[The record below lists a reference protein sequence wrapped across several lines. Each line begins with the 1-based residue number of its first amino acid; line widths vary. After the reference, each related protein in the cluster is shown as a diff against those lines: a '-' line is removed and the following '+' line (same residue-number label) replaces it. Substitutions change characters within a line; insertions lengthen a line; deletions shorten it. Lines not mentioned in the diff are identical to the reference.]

1 MAGWLERPSRS
12 RLPKNDILQSSP
24 QFVGDGAHFRR
35 PVGGQLALAVEVPE
49 FEPMIKE
56 LGLNA
61 DTQVRAREASSIG
74 GRAAGLQ
81 CPEVGDLGEV
91 DIPVLDVCV
100 ENGSQDL
107 VLPDVHVEGA
117 DELKDA
123 FVAAEL
129 GVECFGI

>member
-1 MAGWLERPSRS
+1 M
-12 RLPKNDILQSSP
+12 
-24 QFVGDGAHFRR
+24 
-35 PVGGQLALAVEVPE
+35 AVEVPE

-91 DIPVLDVCV
+91 GFPVLDLRV
-100 ENGSQDL
+100 EDRTDHA
-107 VLPDVHVEGA
+107 VLTDIHVEGA